1 MAITSG
7 NQTQQSSI
15 HHLCMDNRN
24 HSYSNLGLVPG
35 FPIATIDYQRAL
47 RAYQH
52 TNHTPI
58 IAVSQFDTLPDSN
71 PFFSFTMLALHPA
84 VNPIINLRLGMKKSP
99 ISSHPWG
106 HGTGCDETPGASACR
121 RCVSPPGLPEGL

>member
-35 FPIATIDYQRAL
+35 FSIATIDYQRAL

-58 IAVSQFDTLPDSN
+58 IAVSQFDTLTDSN
-71 PFFSFTMLALHPA
+71 PFFFIHDVSTTPCGQPA
-84 VNPIINLRLGMKKSP
+84 HQPPVG
-99 ISSHPWG
+99 
-106 HGTGCDETPGASACR
+106 DEKITHF
-121 RCVSPPGLPEGL
+121 